1 MKLQLTQENLNK
13 ALANVARVAISS
25 RNPLP
30 ILNNILL
37 KTVDNRLTVSATNLE
52 IAITEHV
59 GAKVSVEGSVTVP
72 ARLFQE
78 YIASLPAGNIDLS
91 VKDNKVH
98 ISTGSYKSTING
110 MAADE
115 FPVVP
120 NLERTGGWTIG
131 AKELKRGLQQ
141 VIFAAAND
149 ETRPLLTGVFLHTY
163 EGFLYAVATDSYRLA
178 EKRLIPLKKD
188 ISLVVPSTA
197 LQDLMRIIGDNTET
211 EVKIYEDGQQVLF
224 AVGESELISRLVD
237 GNYPDY
243 RKLIPSSFSITA
255 EFERSELTNVT
266 KVASLFARE
275 SAGSIVINFNEA
287 EKKVS
292 ISSVASQLGEN
303 TSTIS
308 TQVTGTGEVS
318 LNSRYLID
326 ALGAFHGENTSFSC
340 NGRVE
345 ACILRSP
352 DEDDYLHIIMP
363 LKS

>member
-13 ALANVARVAISS
+13 ALTNVARVAISS

-78 YIASLPAGNIDLS
+78 YIASLPAGNLSLS
-91 VKDNKVH
+91 VKDNKVS

-120 NLERTGGWTIG
+120 NLERTGGWTIST
-131 AKELKRGLQQ
+131 KDLKRGLAQ

-149 ETRPLLTGVFLHTY
+149 ETRPLLTGVYLHTH
-163 EGFLYAVATDSYRLA
+163 EGYLYAVATDSYRLA
-178 EKRLIPLKKD
+178 EKRLIALKKD

-197 LQDLMRIIGDNTET
+197 LADLMRIIGEGGES
-211 EVKIYEDGQQVLF
+211 EVKVYEDGQQVLF
-224 AVGESELISRLVD
+224 VVGETELISRLVD

-243 RKLIPSSFSITA
+243 RKLIPASFSINTSFDRA
-255 EFERSELTNVT
+255 ELINVT

-275 SAGSIVINFNEA
+275 SAGSIVIGFSEA
-287 EKKVS
+287 DKKVS
-292 ISSVASQLGEN
+292 ISSVASQLGDN
-303 TSTIS
+303 TSTID
-308 TQVTGTGEVS
+308 TKVTGSGEIS

-326 ALGAFHGENTSFSC
+326 ALGAFRGDTTSFSC

-345 ACILRSP
+345 ACVMKS
-352 DEDDYLHIIMP
+352 DTEDDYLHVIMP

>member
-13 ALANVARVAISS
+13 SLNNVARVAISS

-30 ILNNILL
+30 ILNNVLL
-37 KTVDNRLTVSATNLE
+37 RTVDNRLTVSATNLE

-59 GAKVSVEGSVTVP
+59 GAKVGAEGAITVP

-78 YIASLPAGNIDLS
+78 YISSLPAGNIDLS
-91 VKDNKVH
+91 VKENKLH
-98 ISTGSYKSTING
+98 ISTGSYQSTING
-110 MAADE
+110 IAADD

-120 NLERTGGWTIG
+120 TIEKTNGWTIN
-131 AKELKRGLQQ
+131 AKDLKKGLQQ

-149 ETRPLLTGVFLHTY
+149 ETRPILTAVYLHTHK
-163 EGFLYAVATDSYRLA
+163 GHLYAVATDSYRLA
-178 EKRLIPLKKD
+178 EKRLIALKED
-188 ISLVVPSTA
+188 IGLLIPSTA
-197 LQDLMRIIGDNTET
+197 LQDLLRIIGDQDTDLT
-211 EVKIYEDGQQVLF
+211 IYADTQQVLF
-224 AVGESELISRLVD
+224 SIGESELISRLVD

-243 RKLIPSSFSITA
+243 RKLIPSSFAIKA
-255 EFERSELTNVT
+255 DVDRSEFLNVT

-275 SAGSIVINFNEA
+275 SAGSIIIRFDEGN
-287 EKKVS
+287 KSVS

-308 TQVTGTGEVS
+308 TKVDGEGDVS

-326 ALGAFHGENTSFSC
+326 ALGAFHSDTATFSC
-340 NGRVE
+340 NGKVE
-345 ACILRSP
+345 ACVLTST
-352 DEDDYLHIIMP
+352 DETDYLHIIMP

>member
-13 ALANVARVAISS
+13 ALTNVARVAISS

-59 GAKVSVEGSVTVP
+59 GAKVSVEGSVTMP

-78 YIASLPAGNIDLS
+78 YVASLPPGNIDLS
-91 VKDNKVH
+91 VKDNKVN

-120 NLERTGGWTIG
+120 NLERTGGWTINT
-131 AKELKRGLQQ
+131 KELKRGLSQ

-149 ETRPLLTGVFLHTY
+149 ETRPLLTGVYLHTH
-163 EGFLYAVATDSYRLA
+163 EGYLYAVATDSYRLA

-197 LQDLMRIIGDNTET
+197 LQDLMRIIGDGGDT
-211 EVKIYEDGQQVLF
+211 EVKVYEDGQQVLF
-224 AVGESELISRLVD
+224 SVGESELISRLVD

-255 EFERSELTNVT
+255 SFDRAELTNVT

-275 SAGSIVINFNEA
+275 SAGSIVVGFSEA
-287 EKKVS
+287 DKKVS

-303 TSTIS
+303 TSTIE
-308 TQVTGTGEVS
+308 TKVTGSGEIS

-326 ALGAFHGENTSFSC
+326 ALGAFHGDTTSFSC
-340 NGRVE
+340 NGKVE
-345 ACILRSP
+345 ACILKS
-352 DEDDYLHIIMP
+352 DSEEDYLHVIMP

>member
-1 MKLQLTQENLNK
+1 MKLQLTQENLNR
-13 ALANVARVAISS
+13 ALTNVARVAISS

-37 KTVDNRLTVSATNLE
+37 RTVDNRLTVSATNLE

-59 GAKVSVEGSVTVP
+59 GAKINAPGSVTVP

-78 YIASLPAGNIDLS
+78 YISSLPAGNIDLN
-91 VKDNKVH
+91 VKDNKIH

-120 NLERTGGWTIG
+120 NLERTGGWKINS
-131 AKELKRGLQQ
+131 KDLKRGLSQ
-141 VIFAAAND
+141 VIFAAASD
-149 ETRPLLTGVFLHTY
+149 ETRPLLTGVYLHTH
-163 EGFLYAVATDSYRLA
+163 EGNLYAVATDSYRLA
-178 EKRLIPLKKD
+178 EKRLMPLKSD
-188 ISLVVPSTA
+188 IGLVVPSTA
-197 LQDLMRIIGDNTET
+197 LQDLMRIIGDSGDR
-211 EVKIYEDGQQVLF
+211 EVSVYEDGQQVLF
-224 AVGESELISRLVD
+224 SVGESELISRLVD

-243 RKLIPSSFSITA
+243 RKLIPSSFSINA
-255 EFERSELTNVT
+255 NFDRAELTNVT

-275 SAGSIVINFNEA
+275 SAGSIVIGFSEA
-287 EKKVS
+287 DKRVS

-303 TSTIS
+303 TSTID
-308 TQVTGTGEVS
+308 TAVTGTGEVS

-326 ALGAFHGENTSFSC
+326 ALGAFHTEATSFLC
-340 NGRVE
+340 NGKVE
-345 ACILRSP
+345 ACILKSD
-352 DEDDYLHIIMP
+352 DEDDYLHVIMP